1 MAIKKNPIWDT
12 VDASHA
18 HISTISTFSFTNAD
32 FPLNIYE
39 CAKTEQTKDYTIHR
53 AQPPFYIIEYIL
65 SGSGTITFDN
75 KTHHTKAGDMWL
87 IHKNMDEYSY
97 RSNPKDFWQKIY
109 IHLDGILLSNLI
121 SAYNLK
127 DMILFSDLNQK
138 DLFLK
143 LYEVTISG
151 KEPFEI
157 LYEISIYLHKILQSC
172 YILTNSSNISVT
184 PYSIRRALQKGVYD
198 REFEIKNLAKNMVI
212 SETHL
217 INVFKKEY
225 NVTPYQYLLDYR
237 IKTAANMLISTELSI
252 ERIAD
257 QLNFCDA
264 NYFSKVF
271 KAKKNMSPLQ
281 YRKNMRESEDK
292 NINISFHET

>member
-12 VDASHA
+12 FDASHA

-32 FPLNIYE
+32 YPLNIYE
-39 CAKTEQTKDYTIHR
+39 CAKTEQTKDYTILR
-53 AQPPFYIIEYIL
+53 SQPPFYIIEYIL

-75 KTHHTKAGDMWL
+75 KTHNTKAGDMWL

-97 RSNPKDFWQKIY
+97 RPNPKDFWQKIY

-127 DMILFSDLNQK
+127 DMVLFSDLNQK
-138 DLFLK
+138 DLFLE

-172 YILTNSSNISVT
+172 YILTNCSNISVT
-184 PYSIRRALQKGVYD
+184 PYSIRRALQKGIYD
-198 REFEIKNLAKNMVI
+198 REFEIKTLAKNMAI

-264 NYFSKVF
+264 HYFSKVF